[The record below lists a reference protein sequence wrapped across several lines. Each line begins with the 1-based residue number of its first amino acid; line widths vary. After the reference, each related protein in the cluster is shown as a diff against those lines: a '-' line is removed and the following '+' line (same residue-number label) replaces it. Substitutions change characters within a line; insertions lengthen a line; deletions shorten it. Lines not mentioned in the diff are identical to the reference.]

1 MRTSRESFLSRGRVH
16 VWDRQ
21 RSNVRYVSFR
31 LQQQCVKGDTKML
44 FPLMEKKEISELQ
57 KKNQSKKPDNFFFI
71 FIFFLF
77 FYFSSFLEVIISSL
91 LADSFPNIL
100 FERN

>member
-1 MRTSRESFLSRGRVH
+1 MCER
-16 VWDRQ
+16 
-21 RSNVRYVSFR
+21 RYKDV
-31 LQQQCVKGDTKML
+31 VPVD
-44 FPLMEKKEISELQ
+44 EKKEISELQ

-71 FIFFLF
+71 LF
-77 FYFSSFLEVIISSL
+77 YFFSSFLEVIISSL

>member
-1 MRTSRESFLSRGRVH
+1 MCER
-16 VWDRQ
+16 
-21 RSNVRYVSFR
+21 RYKDV
-31 LQQQCVKGDTKML
+31 VPVD
-44 FPLMEKKEISELQ
+44 EKKEISELQ

-71 FIFFLF
+71 FFLFLF

-100 FERN
+100 FERNSTGCPKMWTSLFTVVYIEMVAGVEWLHHRVRI

>member
-1 MRTSRESFLSRGRVH
+1 MCER
-16 VWDRQ
+16 
-21 RSNVRYVSFR
+21 RYKDV
-31 LQQQCVKGDTKML
+31 VPVD
-44 FPLMEKKEISELQ
+44 EKKEISELQ

-71 FIFFLF
+71 FIFIF

>member
-1 MRTSRESFLSRGRVH
+1 M
-16 VWDRQ
+16 WDRQ

-44 FPLMEKKEISELQ
+44 FPLMKKKKFQNYRKKIKVKNLIISSL
-57 KKNQSKKPDNFFFI
+57 F
-71 FIFFLF
+71 FFLF

>member
-1 MRTSRESFLSRGRVH
+1 MCER
-16 VWDRQ
+16 
-21 RSNVRYVSFR
+21 RYKDV
-31 LQQQCVKGDTKML
+31 VPVD
-44 FPLMEKKEISELQ
+44 EKKEISELQ

-71 FIFFLF
+71 FFLF
-77 FYFSSFLEVIISSL
+77 YFFSSFLEVIISSL

>member
-1 MRTSRESFLSRGRVH
+1 MCER
-16 VWDRQ
+16 
-21 RSNVRYVSFR
+21 RYKDV
-31 LQQQCVKGDTKML
+31 VPVD
-44 FPLMEKKEISELQ
+44 EKKEITELQ

-71 FIFFLF
+71 FFLF
-77 FYFSSFLEVIISSL
+77 IFFSSFLEVIISSL

>member
-1 MRTSRESFLSRGRVH
+1 MCER
-16 VWDRQ
+16 
-21 RSNVRYVSFR
+21 RYKDV
-31 LQQQCVKGDTKML
+31 VPVD
-44 FPLMEKKEISELQ
+44 EKKEISELQ

-71 FIFFLF
+71 FFIFIF
-77 FYFSSFLEVIISSL
+77 FSSFLEVIISSL

>member
-1 MRTSRESFLSRGRVH
+1 MCER
-16 VWDRQ
+16 
-21 RSNVRYVSFR
+21 RYKDV
-31 LQQQCVKGDTKML
+31 VPVD
-44 FPLMEKKEISELQ
+44 EKKEISELQ

-71 FIFFLF
+71 FFIFI
-77 FYFSSFLEVIISSL
+77 FSSFLEVIISSL

>member
-1 MRTSRESFLSRGRVH
+1 MCER
-16 VWDRQ
+16 
-21 RSNVRYVSFR
+21 RYKDV
-31 LQQQCVKGDTKML
+31 VPVD
-44 FPLMEKKEISELQ
+44 EKKEISELQ

-71 FIFFLF
+71 FYFLF
-77 FYFSSFLEVIISSL
+77 FSSFLEVIISSL

>member
-1 MRTSRESFLSRGRVH
+1 MCER
-16 VWDRQ
+16 
-21 RSNVRYVSFR
+21 RYKDV
-31 LQQQCVKGDTKML
+31 VPVD
-44 FPLMEKKEISELQ
+44 EKKEISELQ

-71 FIFFLF
+71 FFLFLF